1 MKEFISITS
10 WLQDS
15 SFNIYPTNKGDG
27 KYHMLPTGEL
37 MIRLL
42 EEADVYRS
50 YQCRAINRLTGHSL
64 LSVHRIRFTVT
75 DSLVQVAPRILES
88 SVSVH
93 VKKDQT
99 VVLPCF
105 AQGNPPPSYVWRKEG
120 SNGDME
126 IRLGGRIGSAQEV
139 LLIERVE
146 LNDAG
151 VWTCIVN
158 NSVGHQ
164 KKSTTLH
171 VAVPLSVI
179 LQPSGQVVVDVG
191 EHFEMKCV
199 VNGGQNPSITWLKDA
214 NPIITSNSPRPGDG
228 GKLEIAKVGREDA
241 GMYQCLVRDEEGS
254 LQSSVQLILGAS
266 KPQFLY
272 KFIQQTVQPGPAM
285 SLKCIATGNP
295 TPHITWTIDGF
306 PLPQNER
313 FVIGQYVTLHGDVI
327 SHVNISNVHV
337 QDGGIYQ
344 CTASNRVGEVTHSAE
359 MRVYGLPYI
368 RSMPNISAVAGEP
381 LYISCPVAG
390 YPIDLITWEK
400 EGRKLPLNRRHRVF
414 NNGTLHIITVE
425 RGQDEGSYRC
435 TAQNKQGKAASQVVH
450 LSIIVPPKLGPF
462 TFGELIEGVRT
473 QVQCVV
479 QAGDPPLTLQWF
491 KDEMRIT
498 SGLGIH
504 ISKDDYSSTLAIGR
518 VGLEHAGDYTCV
530 ATNPAKSTKLS
541 SKLIVSVPPRWISE
555 PKDLN
560 VTRDGVARFDC
571 IAEGFPTPQTTWKK
585 IIGQHPNEYQDL
597 NIGRH
602 GFSLYDNGTLVIKP
616 TLSEHEGQYLC
627 EAANGIGSGISST
640 VTLNVNNPPEF
651 DVLSTQ
657 ESVRRGQTQILT
669 CEAHGDSPL
678 SITWTKH
685 SSSQLNARYE
695 VREKQVRGGLFSELI
710 IENSVKS
717 DSGQYA
723 CIATNPYGTTQRTI
737 LLQVQDAPGKPLD
750 VRVLDITSRSMK
762 ISWLPP
768 VDEQSSTLQY
778 SVQYKR
784 LIMDEWE
791 TFNAG
796 NENQVT
802 ITNLQPASV
811 YSIRIHAENLLGA
824 GEPSDITQVTT
835 HMEAPSGEP
844 QGLTVTTTSSTELT
858 ASWLPPPTHTHN
870 GELLGYY
877 VGIREYGGGPAM
889 AFNFTTVN
897 ALPNGVSVLLNGLRP
912 YGKYGIVVQAFN
924 HKGPGP
930 MTAETIAHTL
940 EDVPSAP
947 PTNIQ
952 CSSQNSQSIL
962 VSWKPPPLGS
972 QNGRIQG
979 YRIYYENMAEY
990 PPGYIEAETKLS
1002 TETTAKINGLQKY
1015 SNYSMEV
1022 WAFTKVGDGVKSKPI
1037 FCITDEDV
1045 PEAPTNIKVLSTSL
1059 TSLTVSWTRP
1069 NKPNGKITSY
1079 TVYWRTLEGGKGRDP
1094 EKKRVPPTQT
1104 FYQIAQLSKSG
1115 TYELWVAAST
1125 RIGEGHHTHV
1135 VYATPS
1141 NRGAAGIISFGGIY
1155 SVRLG
1160 ENIELP
1166 CLMRGQPTPSRIWLP
1181 KSLPYNIQLRPDGTL
1196 IITAVQKIHQKNY
1209 TCSVT
1214 NPSGTDE
1221 ITYSLKVIVP
1231 PEPPAVTVT
1240 GNGPEWI
1247 EINWNIVDTGG
1258 SAIRGYLLEHAP
1270 VSSQM
1275 LQWNEERLPRDKFS
1289 YRLNSLSC
1297 GTQYNLRMCAYNSA
1311 GTGETSRVLTSRT
1324 EGGKPA
1330 KPSFRDFIRGN
1341 VSSVTLN
1348 LNTWNNNGCPILSF
1362 NIEYKEVTHSD
1373 WLTVGKDIQ
1382 GKDIFDIVGLWPGKR
1397 YKIRVKAENSAGVTT
1412 AEYSFTTLHNLG
1424 VTLSPTSVKI
1434 LSEDNSVY
1442 LEPGVILPI
1451 VASVLTLISIGV
1463 AVTICFRRK
1472 RNCVT
1477 RPRHQQT
1484 TQTMV
1489 ALDNKSNLAQREQYY
1504 AAVHKGMSTPVHELQ
1519 CENIPE
1525 YPDDISPYATF
1536 HVATQQVSTP
1546 QHMRSFI
1553 YHDQALASM
1562 ETMPLKSGNLKEE
1575 YQKIRS
1581 NSKLN
1586 KCMSACSD
1594 YSGST
1599 TDQWSEQGASVVRPE
1614 RIPLQMYGG
1623 SLPAGESSTS
1633 PEQSPVHE
1641 RRIPIRHKHSSNRK
1655 EASFGF
1661 PGRLEPPSGFT
1672 DGIEISEAECD
1683 MESIHRIKGKPK
1695 GMRNKRDRRSRFT
1708 IAV

>member
-1 MKEFISITS
+1 MISQQLAEIFLRVGSEVGPWWVSEPWSVIHISNSTGGQVECKAAGDPKPVITWKFADGKPLSLIPGILNILENGTLKFLPFHPSAYRHDIHAATYRCFAQNTAGTIVSRDVRVKAVVLQYIEVQAESAKSYYRGNTAVLKCVVPNFMKEFISITS

-214 NPIITSNSPRPGDG
+214 NPIITSNSPRPGNNPGDG

-784 LIMDEWE
+784 ESGI
-791 TFNAG
+791 
-796 NENQVT
+796 V
-802 ITNLQPASV
+802 
-811 YSIRIHAENLLGA
+811 LLKF
-824 GEPSDITQVTT
+824 PSSPIPKVTT

-1037 FCITDEDV
+1037 FCITDEDGMV

-1135 VYATPS
+1135 
-1141 NRGAAGIISFGGIY
+1141 
-1155 SVRLG
+1155 
-1160 ENIELP
+1160 
-1166 CLMRGQPTPSRIWLP
+1166 GQQVS
-1181 KSLPYNIQLRPDGTL
+1181 
-1196 IITAVQKIHQKNY
+1196 
-1209 TCSVT
+1209 
-1214 NPSGTDE
+1214 
-1221 ITYSLKVIVP
+1221 
-1231 PEPPAVTVT
+1231 
-1240 GNGPEWI
+1240 
-1247 EINWNIVDTGG
+1247 
-1258 SAIRGYLLEHAP
+1258 YLLE
-1270 VSSQM
+1270 VSTQSG
-1275 LQWNEERLPRDKFS
+1275 LEKT
-1289 YRLNSLSC
+1289 LNSL
-1297 GTQYNLRMCAYNSA
+1297 
-1311 GTGETSRVLTSRT
+1311 V
-1324 EGGKPA
+1324 
-1330 KPSFRDFIRGN
+1330 
-1341 VSSVTLN
+1341 
-1348 LNTWNNNGCPILSF
+1348 
-1362 NIEYKEVTHSD
+1362 
-1373 WLTVGKDIQ
+1373 
-1382 GKDIFDIVGLWPGKR
+1382 
-1397 YKIRVKAENSAGVTT
+1397 
-1412 AEYSFTTLHNLG
+1412 
-1424 VTLSPTSVKI
+1424 
-1434 LSEDNSVY
+1434 
-1442 LEPGVILPI
+1442 
-1451 VASVLTLISIGV
+1451 
-1463 AVTICFRRK
+1463 
-1472 RNCVT
+1472 
-1477 RPRHQQT
+1477 
-1484 TQTMV
+1484 
-1489 ALDNKSNLAQREQYY
+1489 
-1504 AAVHKGMSTPVHELQ
+1504 
-1519 CENIPE
+1519 
-1525 YPDDISPYATF
+1525 
-1536 HVATQQVSTP
+1536 
-1546 QHMRSFI
+1546 
-1553 YHDQALASM
+1553 
-1562 ETMPLKSGNLKEE
+1562 
-1575 YQKIRS
+1575 
-1581 NSKLN
+1581 
-1586 KCMSACSD
+1586 
-1594 YSGST
+1594 
-1599 TDQWSEQGASVVRPE
+1599 
-1614 RIPLQMYGG
+1614 
-1623 SLPAGESSTS
+1623 
-1633 PEQSPVHE
+1633 
-1641 RRIPIRHKHSSNRK
+1641 
-1655 EASFGF
+1655 
-1661 PGRLEPPSGFT
+1661 
-1672 DGIEISEAECD
+1672 
-1683 MESIHRIKGKPK
+1683 
-1695 GMRNKRDRRSRFT
+1695 
-1708 IAV
+1708 